1 MRWLFRE
8 PLRDQRLGEI
18 LRRLETASSLSDDTV
33 LRQRIVAAAAPILRG
48 LRASNAPRWWEWL
61 SRWIPIAVPVAV
73 AASLAATLLVS
84 TSADPVNVASSIA
97 EAGADSTLVIAAFSE
112 EATRSELAAHLVA
125 PASDDWLFEEAV
137 SR

>member
-8 PLRDQRLGEI
+8 PTRDHTLGQMLRQV
-18 LRRLETASSLSDDTV
+18 ETAPESDEAL
-33 LRQRIVAAAAPILRG
+33 LRQRIVGAATPILRR
-48 LRASNAPRWWEWL
+48 LRTPAAPQWWEWI
-61 SRWIPIAVPVAV
+61 SRWMPIAVPLGL

-84 TSADPVNVASSIA
+84 AGADPVNVASSLA

-112 EATRSELAAHLVA
+112 ESARSELAAHLVA
-125 PASDDWLFEEAV
+125 PAGDDWLFEQAV

>member
-8 PLRDQRLGEI
+8 PTRDQALRQM
-18 LRRLETASSLSDDTV
+18 LRRLETASSPSDDTL
-33 LRQRIVAAAAPILRG
+33 LRQRIVAAAGPILRG
-48 LRASNAPRWWEWL
+48 LRTSLAPRWWEWI
-61 SRWIPIAVPVAV
+61 SRWMPIAVPVAV

-84 TSADPVNVASSIA
+84 TSADPVNVASSIV
-97 EAGADSTLVIAAFSE
+97 EAGADSTLVNAAFSE
-112 EATRSELAAHLVA
+112 EATRSELAGHLVA